1 MVLPNTRT
9 IPQVLKRSKKPC
21 NTRSRHPTKIPI
33 QRETPVS
40 FVSGF
45 HKGCHPSTAACMH
58 NYESGTAA
66 DSPPTRFNYCHP
78 PKPYQP
84 QSMQKGG
91 GTTVRLTSQRS
102 RIHNQP
108 STAGSSTRNSSTPRW
123 DWMHHMHAPA
133 SRPHWP
139 CSMTSSTCHRPCSIL
154 PSTCRTSR
162 SAALCS
168 ALCRHAHV

>member
-1 MVLPNTRT
+1 MQSFTRLAMHPHTYTTTHHTTTHHTCTSLVVHDCQAYGHVKPNTLGMVLPNTRT

-33 QRETPVS
+33 QRETPVA

-58 NYESGTAA
+58 DYKSGTAA
-66 DSPPTRFNYCHP
+66 HSPPTRFNDCHP

-91 GTTVRLTSQRS
+91 GTTVRLTGQRS

-108 STAGSSTRNSSTPRW
+108 S
-123 DWMHHMHAPA
+123 MQQY
-133 SRPHWP
+133 
-139 CSMTSSTCHRPCSIL
+139 
-154 PSTCRTSR
+154 
-162 SAALCS
+162 
-168 ALCRHAHV
+168 